1 MIEIGSL
8 RRSLRLEVVL
18 NDFQFFS
25 RRRRADFRAWSAGVN
40 QGLDLVEWTVLV
52 LIGACLFRMAVRVE
66 L

>member
-8 RRSLRLEVVL
+8 AEELEVGGC
-18 NDFQFFS
+18 FERFPFFS

-52 LIGACLFRMAVRVE
+52 LIGACLFRMVARVE

>member
-1 MIEIGSL
+1 MIS
-8 RRSLRLEVVL
+8 S
-18 NDFQFFS
+18 FFS

-52 LIGACLFRMAVRVE
+52 LIGACLFRMVVRVE